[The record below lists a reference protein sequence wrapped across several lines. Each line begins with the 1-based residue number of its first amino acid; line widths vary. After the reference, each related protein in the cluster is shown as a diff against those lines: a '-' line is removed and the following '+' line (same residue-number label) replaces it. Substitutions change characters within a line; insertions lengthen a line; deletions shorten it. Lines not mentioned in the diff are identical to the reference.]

1 MRKKYSARQSVHN
14 FGSSKATVLSVKER
28 GRPAHGTIKERG
40 RPAHDTIKE
49 RGRPAYGT
57 IKIGGRVAHGTMR
70 KVGGSPTLLKN
81 TPAHHL
87 FSSTTLKK

>member
-1 MRKKYSARQSVHN
+1 MRKKCSARQSVRN
-14 FGSSKATVLSVKER
+14 FGSTNATVLSVKER
-28 GRPAHGTIKERG
+28 GRPAH
-40 RPAHDTIKE
+40 
-49 RGRPAYGT
+49 GT

>member
-28 GRPAHGTIKERG
+28 GRPAHG
-40 RPAHDTIKE
+40 TIKE